1 MKFKMIN
8 LNKLPLNN
16 IGYIENINC
25 ERQYKKK
32 IIRFRT
38 GKRS

>member
-1 MKFKMIN
+1 MKLKMIN
-8 LNKLPLNN
+8 LNELPLNN

-32 IIRFRT
+32 TIRLRT
-38 GKRS
+38 SKRS